1 MLTVSVPR
9 IFKTAGRASVM
20 ELLVGKVMA
29 KFLHFRN
36 LSKTLLRVMFRKSSS
51 SGNFESF
58 PLINGVAGLVCR
70 SQHCSKRTLN
80 KISQNCF
87 ENFGKFQRRTEM
99 STFLVN

>member
-1 MLTVSVPR
+1 
-9 IFKTAGRASVM
+9 M

-36 LSKTLLRVMFRKSSS
+36 LSKTLLGVYVSKSSS
-51 SGNFESF
+51 SGNFENF
-58 PLINGVAGLVCR
+58 PLINGVAGLVCW

-87 ENFGKFQRRTEM
+87 ENFGKFQRRTET